1 MEKFHV
7 FLFFAEKNRKKEP
20 SERRVHPLF
29 VRVSKMAKKSY
40 QKMQPMTAA
49 KEKQLRA
56 AEAAGV
62 AQFYINAS
70 IPKHTG
76 GRGPRT
82 VKIKDAQDTAIM
94 AATLL
99 QKMWRGVVA
108 KRGVAAV
115 RVAVAA
121 SKKEAAAAA
130 AQLRVKIELQS
141 SWAVLMNGKQLSA
154 LAIARGDLM
163 KLCV

>member
-1 MEKFHV
+1 M
-7 FLFFAEKNRKKEP
+7 
-20 SERRVHPLF
+20 
-29 VRVSKMAKKSY
+29 
-40 QKMQPMTAA
+40 
-49 KEKQLRA
+49 
-56 AEAAGV
+56 
-62 AQFYINAS
+62 NAS

-130 AQLRVKIELQS
+130 AQLRVKIKAPAHVRL
-141 SWAVLMNGKQLSA
+141 
-154 LAIARGDLM
+154 RRR
-163 KLCV
+163 

>member
-7 FLFFAEKNRKKEP
+7 FLFFAEKNRKKESP
-20 SERRVHPLF
+20 RSRRVHPLF

-40 QKMQPMTAA
+40 QKMQPMSA

-62 AQFYINAS
+62 AQFLMNAS

-82 VKIKDAQDTAIM
+82 VKIKDARDTAVM
-94 AATLL
+94 AVTLL
-99 QKMWRGVVA
+99 QKMWRGVA
-108 KRGVAAV
+108 H
-115 RVAVAA
+115 
-121 SKKEAAAAA
+121 
-130 AQLRVKIELQS
+130 
-141 SWAVLMNGKQLSA
+141 
-154 LAIARGDLM
+154 
-163 KLCV
+163 